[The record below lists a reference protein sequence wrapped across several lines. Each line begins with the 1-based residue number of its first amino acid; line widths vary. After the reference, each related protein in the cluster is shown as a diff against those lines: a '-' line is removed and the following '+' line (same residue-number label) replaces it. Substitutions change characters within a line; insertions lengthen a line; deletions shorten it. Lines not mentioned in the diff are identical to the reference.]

1 MQARI
6 EARHAVLGRRSR
18 GRGRFLPYLLLLPS
32 LLVLL
37 TFTFWPAVHVTWLS
51 LQKDNLAT
59 GGVQQFVGLRNFDTI
74 LHDDHFRVVI
84 MNTVIFMVGTGL
96 PSIVL
101 GLVMAL
107 LLNRQ
112 RWLTPLYRVA
122 FFYPTLVPM
131 VGAATAWTFIY
142 TPQYG
147 LLDRLAQL
155 WGGGGLNPL
164 GNPSYAL
171 PALIVLSIWRMSGY
185 LMIFFLAGL
194 QSIPGDV
201 QEAARA
207 DGASYWTVLR
217 RITIPLLGPTFV
229 FVVIIAIVNTAQMVD
244 QLYVTTQG
252 GPNNATNVILWEIY
266 QQTFSFQDR
275 GIAAA
280 LTVILVGALL
290 ICSALNAVLLDRRT
304 HYEE

>member
-1 MQARI
+1 MQMRLSAR
-6 EARHAVLGRRSR
+6 R
-18 GRGRFLPYLLLLPS
+18 GTRGQNPLLPYLLLLPS
-32 LLVLL
+32 LGILL
-37 TFTFWPAVHVTWLS
+37 LFTFWPAIHVTWMS
-51 LQKDNLAT
+51 LYRDNLAT
-59 GGVQQFVGLRNFDTI
+59 GLVPRFAGLSNFSR
-74 LHDDHFRVVI
+74 LLQDDHFRTVI
-84 MNTVIFMVGTGL
+84 LNTVMFVVGTAL
-96 PSIVL
+96 PSIAL
-101 GLVMAL
+101 GFAMAL

-112 RWLTPLYRVA
+112 RLLTPLYRVA

-131 VGAATAWTFIY
+131 VGAATAWAFIY

-147 LLDRLAQL
+147 LLDRVAHL

-164 GNPSYAL
+164 GNPTYAL

-194 QSIPGDV
+194 QSIPEDV

-207 DGASYWTVLR
+207 DGASYWTLLR
-217 RITIPLLGPTFV
+217 RIIVPLLGPTFV
-229 FVVIIAIVNTAQMVD
+229 FVVIIVIVNSAQLVD

-266 QQTFSFQDR
+266 QQLFSFQDT

-280 LTVILVGALL
+280 LTVVLVGALL
-290 ICSALNAVLLDRRT
+290 ICAALNAVLLERRT
-304 HYEE
+304 HYGD